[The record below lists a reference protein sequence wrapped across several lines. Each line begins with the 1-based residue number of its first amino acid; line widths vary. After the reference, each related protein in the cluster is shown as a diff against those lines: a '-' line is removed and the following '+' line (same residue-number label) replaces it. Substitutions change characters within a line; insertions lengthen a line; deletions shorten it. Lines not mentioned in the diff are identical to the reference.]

1 MHSIGMPQRG
11 KAAVVFWFSAAVA
24 KIELGKS
31 EGFLLRIFSWPVNSH
46 YSLVNEPEHAQGYL
60 IAICRWP

>member
-31 EGFLLRIFSWPVNSH
+31 EGFLLRIFSCSRH
-46 YSLVNEPEHAQGYL
+46 SLLDQSECGSGYL
-60 IAICRWP
+60 IVICRWP